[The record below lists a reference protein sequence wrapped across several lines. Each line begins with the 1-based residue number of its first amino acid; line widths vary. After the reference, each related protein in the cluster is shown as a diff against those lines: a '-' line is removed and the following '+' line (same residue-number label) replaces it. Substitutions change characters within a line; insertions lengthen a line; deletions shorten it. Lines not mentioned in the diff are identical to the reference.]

1 MALIV
6 GTNTYATEGELG
18 TYANDRGIVIVDSNP
33 SVLLT
38 KAMDYIATMED
49 RWQGERTSPTQALAW
64 PRTGVYVYG
73 TALADDAI
81 PQSLKDA
88 QCRLALDVDAG
99 VELMPNVSVGA
110 SGSVIEKTVD
120 VVTVKYAE
128 GYNNSQPIFVSV
140 NGLLKPLMNSQGG
153 INFAVRSST

>member
-6 GTNTYATEGELG
+6 GTNTYATAAELAA
-18 TYANDRGIVIVDSNP
+18 YATARGLEVAGDSD
-33 SVLLT
+33 VLLT
-38 KAMDYIATMED
+38 KALDYLATLED
-49 RWQGERTSPTQALAW
+49 RWQGERTSPTQPLAW

-81 PQSLKDA
+81 PHSLKDA

-99 VELMPNVSVGA
+99 VDLMPNVAVGA

-120 VVTVKYAE
+120 VVSVKYAE
-128 GYNNSQPIFVSV
+128 GINNTQPIFVSV
-140 NGLLKPLMNSQGG
+140 NGLLKPLMNTKGG